1 MKWTVQIELF
11 GHKFNVPVEAF
22 DEEEA
27 KEVAMIR
34 AKKSIKAIGVQ
45 PGWKEKKPPP
55 KNEFDAIMDIFGYK
69 K

>member
-27 KEVAMIR
+27 KEVAMIGPR
-34 AKKSIKAIGVQ
+34 NPSRLLGCSQAGKRRSHRQ
-45 PGWKEKKPPP
+45 RMNSMP
-55 KNEFDAIMDIFGYK
+55 
-69 K
+69 